1 MSPVTL
7 KKSALS
13 HQVQRNFLLQIAQWF
28 PIVSRQWASIA
39 HFHEAILDGC
49 RRTLM
54 EDGAGGD
61 RFIDAMAASV
71 LLKGTDAKESFKELL
86 DLRKEALEA
95 QVTSTLPQEQKYF
108 V

>member
-1 MSPVTL
+1 M
-7 KKSALS
+7 
-13 HQVQRNFLLQIAQWF
+13 RLQIAQWF

-49 RRTLM
+49 KRTLM
-54 EDGAGGD
+54 EDVAGGGEG

-71 LLKGTDAKESFKELL
+71 LLKGTDAQEAFKELL

-95 QVTSTLPQEQKYF
+95 QVF
-108 V
+108 

>member
-1 MSPVTL
+1 MYFPL
-7 KKSALS
+7 F
-13 HQVQRNFLLQIAQWF
+13 HQIYQKCRLQIAQWF

-49 RRTLM
+49 RRTLT

-71 LLKGTDAKESFKELL
+71 LLKGTDAEEAFRELL

-95 QVTSTLPQEQKYF
+95 QV
-108 V
+108 